1 MFLYFPIFSMCC
13 HVFKSMGFICI
24 VALLGT
30 YINLH
35 LTINAQDGP
44 RDRIAELENAIAWE
58 DTVKRYHLTNIRVVD
73 GDTIYGD
80 IELGWDLILK
90 QQEDTN
96 LEIIYVKGLLEN
108 NSKTGQKGAI
118 KRLEVLED
126 EVEGIK
132 TKDKVRVG
140 KATIAGGFVGG
151 VVVFIGKIMLKL
163 VL

>member
-1 MFLYFPIFSMCC
+1 MNQHEKL
-13 HVFKSMGFICI
+13 
-24 VALLGT
+24 
-30 YINLH
+30 
-35 LTINAQDGP
+35 
-44 RDRIAELENAIAWE
+44 
-58 DTVKRYHLTNIRVVD
+58 
-73 GDTIYGD
+73 
-80 IELGWDLILK
+80 DLILK